1 MLLLVTIFLLDL
13 LGKETTC
20 VLKRVCGVCLG
31 TWMQTKGTNEG
42 ADARK
47 TISHTQKFVD
57 AGFSAPTTKLWN
69 KA

>member
-1 MLLLVTIFLLDL
+1 
-13 LGKETTC
+13 
-20 VLKRVCGVCLG
+20 
-31 TWMQTKGTNEG
+31 MQTKGTNEG